1 MPGVQFIDA
10 EDMVV
15 ADLLAALLEL
25 VAEAGGWL
33 NPQAHLVERDGE
45 LSVQCSA
52 PAGEPL
58 VMIPR
63 DVMVRVGAVDWT
75 VREGMLEIQGLPDDM
90 VGIERE
96 ALYLMAGILN
106 QCGKP
111 TVLVSSHPVLAPA
124 MDPTL
129 VDAVRAFRPSFRR
142 TPPSIESLLWS
153 TRCFRGPS
161 DAPAALAV
169 PVIDLLN
176 HSCAA
181 PGAQPQSGGLAVTTW
196 RDGEECFVDYGHRR
210 DAIGMAI
217 VYGFADT
224 SAVVAH
230 SAPLEVEVPGVGRVA
245 VSARGR
251 NSSGALQPVAARVE
265 DSATVLSRVSFGPG
279 WDPVDDVSQATGW
292 SDQDS
297 RLTVEAIATA
307 NLELIS
313 ALEQAAAPFALAGE
327 AAGRTLADAGRIQ
340 RLLIEE
346 HMR

>member
-1 MPGVQFIDA
+1 MQFIDA
-10 EDMVV
+10 DDVVV

-33 NPQAHLVERDGE
+33 NPQARLVERGGE
-45 LSVQCSA
+45 LSVQCTA

-63 DVMVRVGAVDWT
+63 EVMVRVGAVDWT
-75 VREGMLEIQGLPDDM
+75 VREGTLEIKGLPDDM

-96 ALYLMAGILN
+96 ALYVMAGIMN

-111 TVLVSSHPVLAPA
+111 TTLASSHPVVAPEMA
-124 MDPTL
+124 SAL
-129 VDAVRAFRPSFRR
+129 VEAVRAFRPSFRR
-142 TPPSIESLLWS
+142 TQPSIESLLWS
-153 TRCFRGPS
+153 TRCFRSPS

-169 PVIDLLN
+169 PVMDLLN

-181 PGAQPQSGGLAVTTW
+181 PGAQQQGDGLAMTTW
-196 RDGEECFVDYGHRR
+196 RDGQECFIDYGHRR

-217 VYGFADT
+217 AYGFADT

-230 SAPLEVEVPGVGRVA
+230 SAPLEVEVPWVGRVA

-251 NSSGALQPVAARVE
+251 DSSGALQPVAARVE
-265 DSATVLSRVSFGPG
+265 DDTTVLSRVSFGPG
-279 WDPVDDVSQATGW
+279 WDPVDNVQQATGW
-292 SDQDS
+292 SNRES
-297 RLTVEAIATA
+297 MLAVEAIAAA

-313 ALEQAAAPFALAGE
+313 ALEQAATAVAPHGS
-327 AAGRTLADAGRIQ
+327 AARRTLAEAASIQ
-340 RLLIEE
+340 ARLVAAD
-346 HMR
+346 R